1 MSYSALSRDALDP
14 ATPPHTRR
22 NAESPPPRSPRS
34 PRSLLRSERRGL
46 LAVDSSASASP
57 QQSPAHSPS
66 LLLDLRGTLQHT
78 SGVSRA
84 GVGRPNLD
92 EWTPAE
98 YYTPDCLHPSEAGF
112 RHLFRELARTLEA
125 G

>member
-1 MSYSALSRDALDP
+1 MSYSAL
-14 ATPPHTRR
+14 
-22 NAESPPPRSPRS
+22 
-34 PRSLLRSERRGL
+34 
-46 LAVDSSASASP
+46 
-57 QQSPAHSPS
+57 
-66 LLLDLRGTLQHT
+66 
-78 SGVSRA
+78 RA

>member
-1 MSYSALSRDALDP
+1 MRAACCAVAAP
-14 ATPPHTRR
+14 AWLI
-22 NAESPPPRSPRS
+22 AVFGAQ
-34 PRSLLRSERRGL
+34 LLWSN
-46 LAVDSSASASP
+46 
-57 QQSPAHSPS
+57 
-66 LLLDLRGTLQHT
+66 
-78 SGVSRA
+78 A

>member
-1 MSYSALSRDALDP
+1 MAAP
-14 ATPPHTRR
+14 AWLIAVFTAQLLWS
-22 NAESPPPRSPRS
+22 NAVP
-34 PRSLLRSERRGL
+34 
-46 LAVDSSASASP
+46 V
-57 QQSPAHSPS
+57 PS
-66 LLLDLRGTLQHT
+66 LQHT
-78 SGVSRA
+78 SGVPRA

>member
-34 PRSLLRSERRGL
+34 PRSLLRSERRG
-46 LAVDSSASASP
+46 
-57 QQSPAHSPS
+57 
-66 LLLDLRGTLQHT
+66 R
-78 SGVSRA
+78 
-84 GVGRPNLD
+84 RPNLD

>member
-46 LAVDSSASASP
+46 LAVDSSA
-57 QQSPAHSPS
+57 
-66 LLLDLRGTLQHT
+66 
-78 SGVSRA
+78 

>member
-1 MSYSALSRDALDP
+1 MMDGAFNLGVPS
-14 ATPPHTRR
+14 TP
-22 NAESPPPRSPRS
+22 
-34 PRSLLRSERRGL
+34 
-46 LAVDSSASASP
+46 
-57 QQSPAHSPS
+57 
-66 LLLDLRGTLQHT
+66 
-78 SGVSRA
+78 RA
-84 GVGRPNLD
+84 GVGRPTLD

>member
-46 LAVDSSASASP
+46 L
-57 QQSPAHSPS
+57 
-66 LLLDLRGTLQHT
+66 LLDLRGTLQYT
-78 SGVSRA
+78 SGVPRA

>member
-1 MSYSALSRDALDP
+1 MSYSVLSRDALDP

-22 NAESPPPRSPRS
+22 NAESPPPRVP
-34 PRSLLRSERRGL
+34 
-46 LAVDSSASASP
+46 
-57 QQSPAHSPS
+57 
-66 LLLDLRGTLQHT
+66 
-78 SGVSRA
+78 RA

>member
-46 LAVDSSASASP
+46 LAVDSS
-57 QQSPAHSPS
+57 
-66 LLLDLRGTLQHT
+66 TLQHT
-78 SGVSRA
+78 SGVPRA

>member
-1 MSYSALSRDALDP
+1 MSWFEASQHEENGLRERVAP
-14 ATPPHTRR
+14 A
-22 NAESPPPRSPRS
+22 
-34 PRSLLRSERRGL
+34 
-46 LAVDSSASASP
+46 
-57 QQSPAHSPS
+57 AHANYT
-66 LLLDLRGTLQHT
+66 LLDLRGTLQHT
-78 SGVSRA
+78 SGVPRA